1 MMNDDMIVDGVTYTP
16 EQIVEKIRLLDQ
28 LVPLVSK
35 TCGRNNCNC
44 PGSDPIKKLI
54 DKAGLA
60 PQLDKRSR

>member
-1 MMNDDMIVDGVTYTP
+1 MMNDLMIVDGVTYTP

-44 PGSDPIKKLI
+44 LGSDTIKKLI
-54 DKAGLA
+54 DQAGLA
-60 PQLDKRSR
+60 PQLDKQRR